1 MLLLISPAKTLDFDS
16 TPPPHPTTVPD
27 FLDSAATLIG
37 TLRGFDAPG
46 IAQLMSLSPAL
57 AALNADRYATWSADL
72 DAAAV
77 RPAIHAF
84 RGDVYQG
91 LAVDTLDPAAIA
103 WAQSHLRILSG
114 LYGLLRPLD
123 LIRPYRLE
131 MGTRLRI
138 GEHRHLYDFWGGR
151 ITTAINQCLADQA
164 DPVVVNLASDE
175 YFGAVQPSALAG
187 RVVTPVFREYRDGS
201 YRFISMFGKRARGL
215 MTRWASTTRP
225 ARVEELKS
233 FDLEGYRYD
242 PEQSDEARWMFVRGG
257 G

>member
-16 TPPPHPTTVPD
+16 TPPPFPTTVPD
-27 FLDSAATLIG
+27 FLPAASTLID
-37 TLRGFDAPG
+37 TLRRFDASG
-46 IAQLMSLSPAL
+46 IAALMSVSPKL

-72 DAAAV
+72 DADAV
-77 RPAIHAF
+77 RPAIYAF

-91 LAVDTLDPAAIA
+91 LAVDTLEAEAVA

-131 MGTRLRI
+131 MGTRLRV
-138 GEHRHLYDFWGGR
+138 GEHRHLYDFWGNR
-151 ITTAINQCLADQA
+151 VTAAINQCLSDQA

-175 YFGAVQPSALAG
+175 YFGAVQPAALAG
-187 RVVTPVFREYRDGS
+187 RLVTPLFREYREGS

-215 MTRWASTTRP
+215 MARWASTNRP
-225 ARVEELKS
+225 ARVEDLKA
-233 FDLEGYRYD
+233 FDLDGYRYAAD
-242 PEQSDEARWMFVRGG
+242 QSDEARWMFVRGRD
-257 G
+257 